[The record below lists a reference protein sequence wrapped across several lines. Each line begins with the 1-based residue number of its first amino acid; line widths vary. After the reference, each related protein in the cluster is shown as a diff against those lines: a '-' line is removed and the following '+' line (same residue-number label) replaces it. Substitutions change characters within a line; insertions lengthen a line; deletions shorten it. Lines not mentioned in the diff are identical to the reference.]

1 MVVVFGSINLDL
13 VSRVE
18 RFPAPGETLT
28 GSAFATFP
36 GGKGANQALAAAR
49 AGADVS
55 LYGAVGRDLFA
66 DRALELLAAG
76 NVDLAGVARVDDATG
91 CASILV
97 DAQGENCIVVVPGA
111 NALADPIC
119 VPEEILAPETV
130 VVLQREVPAAANEA
144 LIRRARHKGS
154 RIVLNAAPARPLSME
169 VLRMVDVLIVN
180 QDEAAALASQ
190 LGWPGAA
197 EAFAR
202 ATGRAGTIAAIVTLG
217 DQGAVCQFGD
227 ETHYV
232 TAPAVSVVDT
242 TGAGDAFV
250 GALAAALDAGCALP
264 DAPRRAVAAGTLACT
279 SRGAQPSLPYRSAI
293 EALLPSVTT
302 RSS

>member
-49 AGADVS
+49 AGAHVS
-55 LYGAVGRDLFA
+55 LYGAVGRDIFA

-97 DAQGENCIVVVPGA
+97 EARGENCIVVVPGA
-111 NALADPIC
+111 NALADPMR
-119 VPEEILAPETV
+119 VPEAVLAPETV
-130 VVLQREVPAAANEA
+130 VVLQQEVPAAANEA

-154 RIVLNAAPARPLSME
+154 RIVLNAAPETIPFKAPP
-169 VLRMVDVLIVN
+169 
-180 QDEAAALASQ
+180 
-190 LGWPGAA
+190 WPGS
-197 EAFAR
+197 R
-202 ATGRAGTIAAIVTLG
+202 AWKLLL
-217 DQGAVCQFGD
+217 
-227 ETHYV
+227 
-232 TAPAVSVVDT
+232 DT
-242 TGAGDAFV
+242 TVIDGVPARKPLKVGDMSES
-250 GALAAALDAGCALP
+250 P
-264 DAPRRAVAAGTLACT
+264 
-279 SRGAQPSLPYRSAI
+279 PSSILVF
-293 EALLPSVTT
+293 EGMK
-302 RSS
+302 